1 MSWCVWRWSV
11 EEDMVEVEDVEVVDR
26 VVEDDPVCVVVDD
39 EVYVVEVLLEVSVP
53 LVVVFD

>member
-1 MSWCVWRWSV
+1 
-11 EEDMVEVEDVEVVDR
+11 MVEVEDVEVVDR
-26 VVEDDPVCVVVDD
+26 VVEDDPLCVVVDD